1 MIYWE
6 LLKYDSL
13 KVPPDKVPSV
23 CVCVVQEMFL
33 IVTLDSC
40 V

>member
-6 LLKYDSL
+6 LLKYASL
-13 KVPPDKVPSV
+13 KVPPGKVPNV

-33 IVTLDSC
+33 KVTLDNY